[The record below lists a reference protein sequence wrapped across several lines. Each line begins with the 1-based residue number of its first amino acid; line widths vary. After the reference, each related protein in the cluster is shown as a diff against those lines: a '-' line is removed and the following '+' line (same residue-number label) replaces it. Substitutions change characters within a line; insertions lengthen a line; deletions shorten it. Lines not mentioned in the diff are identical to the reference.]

1 MNSNVTGWSIATIVK
16 KVWRGHQRA
25 QERPRAEA
33 LAAAA
38 AALPEPLG
46 ADGS

>member
-1 MNSNVTGWSIATIVK
+1 MNSNVTGWRIATVVK
-16 KVWRGHQRA
+16 MLRRGHQRA

-33 LAAAA
+33 PAAAA
-38 AALPEPLG
+38 AALPKPLG